1 MEPKGTFGPRL
12 RQERE
17 RRQISLASIAANTKI
32 NQSLLGALERD
43 DVSRWPSGIFRRAFI
58 RSYAT
63 AIGLN
68 PDEVW
73 KEFAERFP
81 DPNPPVDAA
90 GEAHGRT
97 DVSAERHVGSV
108 RSAAHPK
115 PERAAAARAGSS
127 VRLEHARSDRVEL
140 VFRVSVPRSW
150 VNLALRVRALAS
162 RGAAWPRSQNQNT

>member
-32 NQSLLGALERD
+32 NQSLLAALERD
-43 DVSRWPSGIFRRAFI
+43 DVTRWPSGIFRRAFL

-68 PDEVW
+68 PDDVW
-73 KEFAERFP
+73 KEFSERFP

-90 GEAHGRT
+90 GEAQGRT
-97 DVSAERHVGSV
+97 DVSAERHAGT
-108 RSAAHPK
+108 AHTVAQPQ
-115 PERAAAARAGSS
+115 PERAPASPSGSS

-150 VNLALRVRALAS
+150 VNLALRAKALAS
-162 RGAAWPRSQNQNT
+162 RGVAWPRSQNQNT

>member
-43 DVSRWPSGIFRRAFI
+43 DVARWPSGIFRRSFV

-90 GEAHGRT
+90 AEAHGRT
-97 DVSAERHVGSV
+97 EPSAERHAGNV
-108 RSAAHPK
+108 RSDAHPQAD
-115 PERAAAARAGSS
+115 RAPAARAGSS

-150 VNLALRVRALAS
+150 ANLALRVRALAS

>member
-32 NQSLLGALERD
+32 NQSLLAALERD
-43 DVSRWPSGIFRRAFI
+43 DVSRWPSGIFRRAFV

-63 AIGLN
+63 AIGMN

-73 KEFAERFP
+73 KEFGDRFP

-90 GEAHGRT
+90 GDTHGRT
-97 DVSAERHVGSV
+97 DVSVERHADPA
-108 RSAAHPK
+108 RSASHAQ
-115 PERAAAARAGSS
+115 PESAPPARTGSS
-127 VRLEHARSDRVEL
+127 VRLEHARSDHVEL

-150 VNLALRVRALAS
+150 ANLALRAKALAS